1 MGVLENKKSPI
12 KNLNGNNLYK
22 EFQYRISSC
31 NSSFAKVKFK
41 LKKSQLETLIVV
53 QRGIYLFFRN
63 LS

>member
-1 MGVLENKKSPI
+1 MGILENKKSPI
-12 KNLNGNNLYK
+12 KNLNGNNFYK

-31 NSSFAKVKFK
+31 SSSFAKVKFK